1 VGLEFDDL
9 SKKNAPEM
17 QRILGGLRIPTSFR
31 ERLDH
36 VDRINAS
43 VQTQSSERSKPYCIT
58 EEALTSVSIHLQ
70 NSAAFVR
77 RTYHLLTL
85 RKINEPAFK
94 TSIAV

>member
-1 VGLEFDDL
+1 MASSLAIYT
-9 SKKNAPEM
+9 KNAPEM

-43 VQTQSSERSKPYCIT
+43 VPTQSSECSKPYCVT
-58 EEALTSVSIHLQ
+58 EEALTSMSIHLQ
-70 NSAAFVR
+70 NNSAFVR
-77 RTYHLLTL
+77 KAYHHLTL
-85 RKINEPAFK
+85 RKINEPALK